1 MIVGAAETPH
11 LGVPLHWGM
20 RHDCSCDTLWQ
31 IAPSAHAVAAR
42 LSMVLLWSFVRQR
55 ETFL

>member
-1 MIVGAAETPH
+1 VRLKPR

-20 RHDCSCDTLWQ
+20 RYDCSCEMLWQ
-31 IAPSAHAVAAR
+31 IAPSPHAVAAR
-42 LSMVLLWSFVRQR
+42 LPMVLLWSMVRQW